1 MQEVLDKY
9 RQFERDGFA
18 LLQAAVSPAQIEAL
32 RDAVETFRRENSVC
46 GAANM
51 RNLLSGC
58 PYVKS
63 FAVAGLAHK
72 IASEILGV
80 SALPVRAILFDK
92 TPAANW
98 YVTWHQDLSI
108 PVKERLEIDG
118 YGPWSTKEGVLH
130 VQPPASVLEGM
141 VALRIH
147 LDPCPESNGAVK
159 FVAGSHLGGVLAPE
173 TVSGL
178 REGGRAVVCPAE
190 VGDVIAMRPLVL
202 HDSSVSQSPAH
213 RRVLHIEYA
222 GVQLPAGLAWAEA

>member
-1 MQEVLDKY
+1 MQEVFDKY
-9 RQFERDGFA
+9 RQFEKDGFA
-18 LLQAAVSPAQIEAL
+18 LLRAAVSPGEIEEL
-32 RDAVETFRRENSVC
+32 KDAVEAFRRENSAL
-46 GAANM
+46 GASNM

-58 PYVKS
+58 AFVKS
-63 FAVAGLAHK
+63 FALSGSAYKV
-72 IASEILGV
+72 ASEILGV
-80 SALPVRAILFDK
+80 PALPVRAILFDK
-92 TPAANW
+92 TPVANW

-130 VQPPASVLEGM
+130 VQPPAAILEGM
-141 VALRIH
+141 VSLRVH
-147 LDPCPESNGAVK
+147 LDSCPESNGAVK
-159 FVAGSHLGGVLAPE
+159 FVAGSHLGGVLEPQAVE
-173 TVSGL
+173 YL

-202 HDSSVSQSPAH
+202 HASSVSQSPAH

>member
-1 MQEVLDKY
+1 MQEGCDKY

-18 LLQAAVSPAQIEAL
+18 LLQAAVSPAQIEEL
-32 RDAVETFRRENSVC
+32 RDAVGAFRRENSTS
-46 GAANM
+46 GASNM

-63 FAVAGLAHK
+63 FAVSGIAFE
-72 IASEILGV
+72 IASEILDV
-80 SALPVRAILFDK
+80 PALPVRAILFDK

-108 PVKERLEIDG
+108 PVKERHDIAG

-130 VQPPASVLEGM
+130 VQPPA
-141 VALRIH
+141 
-147 LDPCPESNGAVK
+147 
-159 FVAGSHLGGVLAPE
+159 
-173 TVSGL
+173 
-178 REGGRAVVCPAE
+178 
-190 VGDVIAMRPLVL
+190 
-202 HDSSVSQSPAH
+202 SSVSQSPAH